1 MPPLLIGA
9 VFFAARGAGRPAPAP
24 ELKVLSKSDKPV
36 TAYDPADARDNSDF
50 FFLENILSPLM
61 EYSSGNSLVSGLA
74 ESYEWRN
81 GQARLRLRSGLA
93 TVDGHP
99 ITAADAELSLKRL
112 LILGGAKYSFLSVP
126 LCGKPPR
133 RLSDPCPGLRAEDSD
148 RTLVMDF
155 PEPRTFLFRLLANID
170 YSVIPR
176 ASFDHKTLKLTD
188 YRNTSGPYY
197 VHADSGGGR
206 VTLKA
211 NPAHYRYSPD
221 MPGTITVE
229 PIEENT
235 LKERVFRLLKDGA
248 GDYLT
253 VSVVRRPSDKLRF
266 VEENPGYAVHFTR
279 PLRLLCVVF
288 TAKGRGRLSLPER
301 FFIAA
306 RLRELYLE
314 RNLMGQAPDQIFHLE
329 GQLSP
334 AQAGRLRELFA
345 AAGGNPLLKPV
356 AADRLHNYF
365 SRDGEAIK
373 KWLPRVIYA
382 DRLRKQRKQAPEP
395 DFRIFSAEIG
405 LQDDLSLALHYLD
418 SDFFGLTASET
429 EAWRQK
435 YLAAADK
442 RERMALLR
450 ELQFDTMARGRALPI
465 GLMPYASLARRPWV
479 FNYPEAIAGD
489 QLWRLRRQKWTQK

>member
-1 MPPLLIGA
+1 M
-9 VFFAARGAGRPAPAP
+9 
-24 ELKVLSKSDKPV
+24 

-50 FFLENILSPLM
+50 FFLENIFSPLT
-61 EYSSGNSLVSGLA
+61 EYSAGNSLVSGLA
-74 ESYEWRN
+74 ESYEWRD

-93 TVDGHP
+93 TVDGRP
-99 ITAADAELSLKRL
+99 VTAADAELSLKRL
-112 LILGGAKYSFLSVP
+112 LILGGTKYSFLSVP
-126 LCGKPPR
+126 LCGKPPG
-133 RLSDPCPGLRAEDSD
+133 RLSDPCPGLRTEDAE
-148 RTLVMDF
+148 RTLVIDF
-155 PEPRTFLFRLLANID
+155 PEQRTFLFRLLANID
-170 YSVIPR
+170 YSIIPR
-176 ASFDHKTLKLTD
+176 ASFDHATLKITD

-221 MPGTITVE
+221 MPGTVTVKS
-229 PIEENT
+229 IEET
-235 LKERVFRLLKDGA
+235 ALKEQVYRLLKDGE

-253 VSVVRRPSDKLRF
+253 ISVVRRPSDKLRF
-266 VEENPGYAVHFTR
+266 AEENPGYAVHSTR
-279 PLRLLCVVF
+279 PLRLLSVVF
-288 TAKGRGRLSLPER
+288 TPKGRDRLTLQER

-314 RNLMGQAPDQIFHLE
+314 RNSLGQAPDQIFHLE

-345 AAGGNPLLKPV
+345 SAGAAPLLKQV
-356 AADRLHNYF
+356 AADRLYNYF

-373 KWLPRVIYA
+373 KWLPRVAYA
-382 DRLRKQRKQAPEP
+382 DRLRKQRKRAPEP

-405 LQDDLSLALHYLD
+405 LQDDLSLVLHYLD
-418 SDFFGLTASET
+418 SDFFGLTAAET

-450 ELQFDTMARGRALPI
+450 ELQFDTMALGRALPL
-465 GLMPYASLARRPWV
+465 GLMPYASLARRPWA